1 MTPDPTVQAFLE
13 ELAADNTAYYE
24 STPAE
29 LKTYWPHRLVGE
41 AAIEAITTRW
51 FNEYMG
57 TIVLARLL
65 EKVDHPKLK
74 LMIGR
79 QVGDEAKHAMVC
91 EKRVRELGG
100 SVEDYAPLA
109 EQLRLYEEL
118 DRFEHPE
125 EFLAGMQFTTEH
137 EGVKRNEQALDR
149 FDEQTAQMFGDAI
162 NPDEHFHVQIGWT
175 GLRLLCVSPEARER
189 ARRACHQQRALH
201 REWTA
206 AYKVRM
212 EARGLL

>member
-1 MTPDPTVQAFLE
+1 MTPTPTVETFLAD
-13 ELAADNTAYYE
+13 LAADNEVFYN
-24 STPAE
+24 STPPE
-29 LKTYWPHRLVGE
+29 LKTYWPHRLVGD
-41 AAIEAITTRW
+41 AAIEAIRTRW
-51 FNEYMG
+51 FNEYEG

-100 SVEDYAPLA
+100 SVEDYMPLR

-118 DRFEHPE
+118 DRFEYPE

-162 NPDEHFHVQIGWT
+162 NPDEAFHVQIGWT
-175 GLRLLCVSPEARER
+175 GLRLLCETSEAQER
-189 ARRACHQQRALH
+189 ARRACHQQRELH
-201 REWTA
+201 CQWTA
-206 AYKVRM
+206 AYRTRM
-212 EARGLL
+212 QAAGLL